1 MRGRAVRRLQL
12 AVLLS
17 LPWAVPA
24 LAQDARCPADAPPRR
39 VVLTIG
45 INHYLH
51 SDKWPILRTAVND
64 ADSLEEV
71 LERKFGY
78 QSYESLAKLTKD
90 DRLRDA
96 RASHEAI
103 ESLIKDDL
111 PNVLCPNDD
120 FILFFSGH
128 GDSRSYQ
135 NGDIKGASGYLIPY
149 DGKEQGVS
157 SLIDVKEFLE
167 SVGHLPARHVLV
179 ILDACHSGIAIQD
192 ALQGLKSSG
201 DYQAA
206 LAARNS
212 RKVIVSAQPDQ
223 TASDSGTIPNHSLFG
238 GLLYQALDQGLA
250 AKGNDFIAD
259 SQLADFIKEGVASE
273 NPNQLPDSAPFFGN
287 NGGSLVLKL
296 GNDLAGIYRN
306 AMQSLIQGDY
316 DDFRMDANDAA
327 KRSPEDPMTMAL
339 EYRLAL
345 INGNADMARDQI
357 EKLRAYALKSRVD
370 SESLPLSKAEML
382 EIRHQL
388 DFWKNALQIPVTTA
402 TPTVIIHVFTG
413 ETEQRL
419 LQLSGSI
426 AFSMA
431 PEANLYFKLRAKTES
446 TYVYVFRVDRC
457 GRIYPET
464 DFLRRRDNPVD
475 PDSERLSVLLNGP
488 EADDIEEWHFIFSS
502 REIDA
507 SISSPSETDLAG
519 ATHYVIT
526 IRPGD

>member
-1 MRGRAVRRLQL
+1 MRGRAVWRLQL

-17 LPWAVPA
+17 LTWAVPA

-78 QSYESLAKLTKD
+78 QSYESLAKLTID

-96 RASHEAI
+96 RATRDAI

-273 NPNQLPDSAPFFGN
+273 NPHQLPDSAPFFGN

-339 EYRLAL
+339 RVSIGAHQRKRGYGQRSNREAP
-345 INGNADMARDQI
+345 G
-357 EKLRAYALKSRVD
+357 LRA
-370 SESLPLSKAEML
+370 
-382 EIRHQL
+382 EIARR
-388 DFWKNALQIPVTTA
+388 FRVTTA
-402 TPTVIIHVFTG
+402 KQGGNAGDSSPIGFL
-413 ETEQRL
+413 EECL
-419 LQLSGSI
+419 
-426 AFSMA
+426 
-431 PEANLYFKLRAKTES
+431 ANT
-446 TYVYVFRVDRC
+446 
-457 GRIYPET
+457 
-464 DFLRRRDNPVD
+464 RDNSDADCHHSRVYRRNRAETVAAFGID
-475 PDSERLSVLLNGP
+475 CVFDGP
-488 EADDIEEWHFIFSS
+488 
-502 REIDA
+502 
-507 SISSPSETDLAG
+507 
-519 ATHYVIT
+519 
-526 IRPGD
+526 